1 MQRFPTFYSLV
12 TTFIRKQHLV
22 SHVRT
27 KKTHNVV
34 HTLFLHV
41 RLLFCLAYAYRR
53 MGLKAAVGYRS
64 AMYIPRLQ
72 NIHINSVLCSSNCQ
86 EHRDPAELP
95 RRRRDFGGQTSR
107 AEELIVL
114 FSPSLLCFTFS
125 YIKEESRSGYFCC
138 HILYEHRGESGRPG
152 FGESTTQL
160 HPILLSGSE
169 MFTGHEMP
177 ARYTARSISRTS

>member
-1 MQRFPTFYSLV
+1 MKFELALPRTGTRNADKAGDIGLVQRFPTFYSLV

-72 NIHINSVLCSSNCQ
+72 NIHINICSSNCQ
-86 EHRDPAELP
+86 EHRDPAETPTAEKRFWWANLQS
-95 RRRRDFGGQTSR
+95 RRAYSLVQSFFTLLYIFLHKGG
-107 AEELIVL
+107 E
-114 FSPSLLCFTFS
+114 
-125 YIKEESRSGYFCC
+125 
-138 HILYEHRGESGRPG
+138 
-152 FGESTTQL
+152 
-160 HPILLSGSE
+160 
-169 MFTGHEMP
+169 
-177 ARYTARSISRTS
+177 